1 MTYKK
6 YILKSQYIFLVM
18 LFLRCFYSSLLNIQ
32 TGFYPYIK
40 RLINGNYIVLS
51 STNITFVDNTFSNVI
66 NYLNFDENMY
76 QSQESIG
83 STIVAQFKEEENGY
97 IIAIIK
103 NELYIF
109 SKDGVFLQ
117 ITSLSNYIKD
127 SQYPCS
133 LITTENIDNDYYFTL
148 IYGSDSGN
156 NNCATCL
163 KINFCKIIFNS
174 SSNTITFDNS
184 GSSSF
189 STSDINIKD
198 YIGYFNCELMK
209 NNNQEYI
216 ACFYVYKENDNYC
229 YVCTLFNV
237 ENYGK
242 IQYTITNTTKYAGNI
257 FKAIVLPNAREKA
270 LFCGHNSNNGLNCLK
285 YDITSNSFDEFQEP
299 LGSDIKCKNN
309 VGSLIMEYF
318 YETNQLIIGCV
329 GDQTDYYLSQFS
341 DELNFVQLLNNSQII
356 SSENLIRLN
365 IFLPTNQT
373 KYILYAYSSQNSGP
387 KYITLN
393 QEINIINEYTTS
405 VTSSSPASLY
415 CTNYYNYERTECI
428 SEIPIGYYCNSTEN
442 KTIDKCHENCKTCSE
457 GPSTNNNNCL
467 TCPDSGKEYF
477 NFGNCVYESNCTNG
491 VFTDNSIKRCK
502 CINNIAC
509 LLCDSDSTL
518 CKSCNNDEG
527 YYAKS
532 DDTNQYIE
540 CYNSKPDNYYLNTA
554 TNLYDPC
561 YSKCQSCD
569 ELGDDNDNKC
579 TNCKS
584 EYSLIPNN
592 NNIKN
597 CYSTCSNYYYFDANN
612 LICLSEDKC
621 PNNYK
626 LIYSTKRCIDSC
638 RNDIVYYYHFEYNNI
653 CYQEC
658 PEDTDNSST
667 DHYLCELN
675 CKKNNKFF
683 SYDQTE
689 CLTEIP
695 EKYYCNNNL
704 TNTIEKCHKNCKTC
718 DEGGTD
724 EKNNCKTCP
733 DTDKMYY
740 YLGNC
745 LSESEC
751 INDVFIDDNSIK
763 KCKCIDEI
771 KCYYCSSESIQY
783 SLCESCNT
791 NYYQKK
797 DDDTNHGI
805 YINCYNNDT
814 ISDGYYL
821 NGQTSLYEPCYS
833 SCKKCNE
840 LGDNN
845 NNKCTLCK
853 DGYSFIKNNNNIENC
868 YQNCSHNIYFEDNEY
883 HCTNDDNCP
892 DGYKLINSKKRCI
905 DECENDKVY
914 NYKFK
919 YNNVCYDKCPS
930 NTHNSSENEYLCED
944 DLICNDYYYSYDHKT
959 CISTIPDGYY
969 CNDTVLKTI
978 DKCHENCKTC
988 DEGGTDENNNCKTC
1002 PDTDKMYYYLGNCL
1016 SESECINDVFIDDNS
1031 IKKCKC
1037 IDEIKCYY
1045 CSSESIQYSLCESCN
1060 TNYYQ
1065 KKDDDTNHGIY
1076 INCYN
1081 NDTISD
1087 GYYLNGQTS
1096 LYEPCYS
1103 SCKKCN
1109 ELGDNNN
1116 NKCTLCKDG
1125 YSFIKNNNNIEN
1137 CYQNCS
1143 HNIYFEDNEY
1153 HCTNDDNCPDGYKL
1167 INSKKRCID
1176 ECENDKVYNYKF
1188 KYNNVC
1194 YDKCPSNTHNSS
1206 ENEYLCEDDLICNDY
1221 YYSYDHKT
1229 CISTIPDGYYCND
1242 TVLKTI
1248 DKCHENCKTCDE
1260 GGTDEN
1266 NNCKA
1271 CKEGYYQIINDN
1283 YINCYNNPEG
1293 YYLNNNF
1300 YEPCYFSCKKCNVS
1314 GNDNDNKCNEC
1325 IPTHEFK
1332 NDFENNQ
1339 NCYQKCIY
1347 NYYYDYNQDY
1357 YCTDED
1363 ICPLNYSK
1371 LIQEKKRCIDDCKKD
1386 NIYQYEYH
1394 NKCYKKCP
1402 TGTKSSINNAYI
1414 CEDLKPMNEEEKD
1427 NCKLEEKEL
1436 MLLNNDISEMDIN
1449 DITVEYVNKYGIS
1462 NDYVYKQENDI
1473 YTIYTYK
1480 NLSCLKNK
1488 ANEASQINF
1497 GECYDKIKVHYGIIE
1512 DLIITIINSK
1522 EEKNVNSLIAFYF
1535 SNPINGTLLNASKV
1549 CADEK
1554 IIIQEDVMSLI
1565 ETLDKE
1571 KEKFIIFLTDQ
1582 KIDVFNLSDS
1592 FYNDLCYH
1600 FESPNG
1606 KDVPIKDRIST
1617 FYPNITLC
1625 DPRCKNK
1632 GVDLETMK
1640 AKCECIFNDLMDNNL
1655 MDNLYGQTITEVMDL
1670 INSLNIAVIKCIKDI
1685 IIKEQFIKCIG
1696 GFLMLGLLAGEI
1708 VCMFKFIF
1716 DGLYSIRKYIFFLQ
1730 ESYISYMKNNPITMV
1745 NTPPRKRQNKTI
1757 KVNINSKY
1765 DNYSVQSSKNMIHS
1779 KKNLFNKNSKEKIN
1793 SNNSLQPKK
1802 YLKRYS
1808 VKPNTFRHLQ
1818 LNTEKNRE
1826 NAPKDFNKIKDFL
1839 SNSFDENDFDDV
1851 LNKEKRSFC
1860 QYFSETFKKN
1870 QIFINAFFIHEIM
1883 RPRALKLLI
1892 LIITIELYFVINAL
1906 FYNEEYLSDLFH
1918 STEEEKFFSFVPR
1931 RFNEFAYISA
1941 VSGII
1946 TYLIGYF
1953 FIEEEKLKRIF
1964 LRNKGDEIK
1973 MRYEISIMIKSIGQ
1987 RFLGLIFFSIFLSI
2001 ICFVYISCFNIAYPY
2016 IKKEW
2021 IKSSIFILILMQFL
2035 NLLLTFLHS
2044 SLRYLSLKYNSE
2056 KIFKLGEWLS

>member
-791 NYYQKK
+791 NYYPKK

-868 YQNCSHNIYFEDNEY
+868 YQNCSHNIYFKDNEY
-883 HCTNDDNCP
+883 YCTNDDNCP
-892 DGYKLINSKKRCI
+892 Y
-905 DECENDKVY
+905 
-914 NYKFK
+914 
-919 YNNVCYDKCPS
+919 
-930 NTHNSSENEYLCED
+930 
-944 DLICNDYYYSYDHKT
+944 
-959 CISTIPDGYY
+959 
-969 CNDTVLKTI
+969 
-978 DKCHENCKTC
+978 
-988 DEGGTDENNNCKTC
+988 
-1002 PDTDKMYYYLGNCL
+1002 
-1016 SESECINDVFIDDNS
+1016 
-1031 IKKCKC
+1031 
-1037 IDEIKCYY
+1037 
-1045 CSSESIQYSLCESCN
+1045 
-1060 TNYYQ
+1060 
-1065 KKDDDTNHGIY
+1065 
-1076 INCYN
+1076 
-1081 NDTISD
+1081 
-1087 GYYLNGQTS
+1087 
-1096 LYEPCYS
+1096 
-1103 SCKKCN
+1103 
-1109 ELGDNNN
+1109 
-1116 NKCTLCKDG
+1116 
-1125 YSFIKNNNNIEN
+1125 
-1137 CYQNCS
+1137 
-1143 HNIYFEDNEY
+1143 
-1153 HCTNDDNCPDGYKL
+1153 GYKL